1 MLASWHDFMTSISE
15 KNQAAQKE
23 LAFLR
28 EALNNSTILGNSKQM
43 AELRKLISIVAPSDA
58 TILINGESGT
68 GKEVISKEIHYKSD
82 RQDKPF
88 ITVNCAAIPENL
100 LESELFGHEK
110 GFLHGGCFF
119 KSRLV

>member
-58 TILINGESGT
+58 TILISGESGT
-68 GKEVISKEIHYKSD
+68 GKEVIYKEIDVYK
-82 RQDKPF
+82 RQDME
-88 ITVNCAAIPENL
+88 V
-100 LESELFGHEK
+100 
-110 GFLHGGCFF
+110 
-119 KSRLV
+119 

>member
-1 MLASWHDFMTSISE
+1 
-15 KNQAAQKE
+15 
-23 LAFLR
+23 
-28 EALNNSTILGNSKQM
+28 M

-82 RQDKPF
+82 RQDQPF

-100 LESELFGHEK
+100 LESELFDTKRVPSREAVSS
-110 GFLHGGCFF
+110 
-119 KSRLV
+119 KSVCLRWPTTGTILLDEIGEFPLSLQPKAPPSPSGERDKASGRN